1 MSDPLPESTVERQRR
16 LLAWIDQQHRVTVPE
31 ISREFA
37 VSLATARRDLEA
49 LASQGKVQRVHG
61 GAVAL
66 RQAPPEPP
74 VLLRTQEQVEE
85 KQRIAAAAAA
95 LVADGETI
103 FLGSGTTAMEVARRL
118 HDRQGLTVYTNSL
131 LVVNAL
137 ADAPG
142 VTLLLLGG
150 QLRAMELSLIGHLT
164 EQGLAHLRALKVIM
178 GIRAID
184 IEHGLTNAYLE
195 ESAIDRTLLRLA
207 SEAIIVA
214 DHSKCERVS
223 TVFVAPLDVIDT
235 LVTDQ
240 AAPAEFVDALRA
252 QGVQVLVV

>member
-1 MSDPLPESTVERQRR
+1 V
-16 LLAWIDQQHRVTVPE
+16 AWIDLRHRVTVPE
-31 ISREFA
+31 ISREFS

-61 GAVAL
+61 GAIAL

-74 VLLRTQEQVEE
+74 VLLRTQEQLEE
-85 KQRIAAAAAA
+85 KRRIAAAAAA
-95 LVADGETI
+95 LVTDGETI
-103 FLGSGTTAMEVARRL
+103 FLGSGTTAMEVARHL
-118 HDRQGLTVYTNSL
+118 HGRQGLTVFTNSL
-131 LVVNAL
+131 LVVNVL

-150 QLRAMELSLIGHLT
+150 RLRASELSLIGHLT
-164 EQGLAHLRALKVIM
+164 EQGLADLRALKVIM
-178 GIRAID
+178 GIRALD
-184 IEHGLTNAYLE
+184 LEHGLTNAYLE
-195 ESAIDRTLLRLA
+195 EGAIDRTLLRLA

-214 DHSKCERVS
+214 DHTKCERVS

-240 AAPAEFVDALRA
+240 ATPAGFVEALLS
-252 QGVQVLVV
+252 QGIQVLVV